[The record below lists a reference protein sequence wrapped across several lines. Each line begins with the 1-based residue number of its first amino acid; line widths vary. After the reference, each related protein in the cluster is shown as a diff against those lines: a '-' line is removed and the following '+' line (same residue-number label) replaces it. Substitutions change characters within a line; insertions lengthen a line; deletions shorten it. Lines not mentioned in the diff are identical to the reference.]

1 MISIIIPIYNEE
13 LVLSESY
20 KRIKEVADNLKEDY
34 ELVFI
39 NDGSSDK
46 SLEMLRDLAKTDSKT
61 VVLSFSRNFGH
72 QCAVSAGM
80 EHCSGDCA
88 IIIDADLQDPPQVIY
103 EMVEKWKE
111 GYDIVYGKRKS
122 RAGESFFKKITAKVY
137 YKIVDSMSEFK
148 IPRDCGD
155 FRLIDRKVVDTLNN
169 MKEHNR
175 YLRGMNAYAGYK
187 QYAVEY
193 EREARFAGETHYTMK
208 KMVKLASDG
217 IISNSNKP
225 LKLPM
230 TFGLILLF
238 LSGLGMLAL
247 IVLAILTAT
256 STIGFAVPLDFW
268 TIDVIAIALSIVLI
282 SNGVSNMYMA
292 RVYDEVKN
300 RPSYIV
306 SEMHNVKEIEDKKN

>member
-13 LVLSESY
+13 QVLNESY
-20 KRIKEVADNLKEDY
+20 KRIKEVADNIGDNY
-34 ELVFI
+34 ELIFI

-46 SLEMLRDLAKTDSKT
+46 SLDMLRELAINDSKT

-80 EHCSGDCA
+80 EYCAGDSA

-103 EMVEKWKE
+103 EMVAKWKE

-137 YKIVDSMSEFK
+137 YKIVDGLSEFK

-155 FRLIDRKVVDTLNN
+155 FRLIDRKVIDVLNN

-230 TFGLILLF
+230 IFGISLLM
-238 LSGLGMLAL
+238 LSGLGLMAL
-247 IVLAILTAT
+247 IVLAILTTT
-256 STIGFAVPLDFW
+256 SVIGFAVPLDFW
-268 TIDVIAIALSIVLI
+268 TIDVVLIAASCILI
-282 SNGVSNMYMA
+282 SNGLSNMYMA

-300 RPSYIV
+300 RPSFII
-306 SEMHNVKEIEDKKN
+306 SETHNVKK